1 MRRTQARPAAGA
13 AATQA
18 DRLVRHCVYMIA
30 TGKWRAGQR
39 LPSIRETRREW
50 RVNQAA
56 AQQAYGRLQEM
67 GLAESRPRSGWFVAG
82 GGTFDRLS
90 RHRYELENL
99 LRNTARTIRERTGL
113 SALGALR
120 YLAELEEIRR
130 REEPEIAFVECTDEQ
145 ASAHAG
151 EIAARFRVP
160 VMPLTSASLSRKR
173 SRVPHHVRVLLT
185 SPFHFQEIRK
195 LADPPNL
202 KAAAVPIEVSPGVLG
217 DLGKRRG
224 RIVLLER
231 EQSMAEHIAA
241 DASRLLGG
249 ARPLVR
255 VVEEP
260 GPAVKEILEEKG
272 KGSPPAVLLSPRLW
286 GELQPEWRAHPRV
299 RQVAFRVTEAA
310 WPGVADAIGLPLGL

>member
-1 MRRTQARPAAGA
+1 MRPESPAVAGP

-18 DRLVRHCVYMIA
+18 GRLVRHCIYMIA

-39 LPSIRETRREW
+39 LPSIREIRREW

-82 GGTFDRLS
+82 GGSVDRLS
-90 RHRYELENL
+90 RHRYELDNL
-99 LRNTARTIRERTGL
+99 HKRTAAAIRRRTGL
-113 SALGALR
+113 SALGVLR

-130 REEPEIAFVECTDEQ
+130 REEPEIAFVECTASQ
-145 ASAHAG
+145 ASAHAE

-160 VMPLTSASLSRKR
+160 VLPLTTAALAGKR
-173 SRVPHHVRVLLT
+173 SRVPHHVRALLT

-195 LADPPNL
+195 LADPPEV
-202 KAAAVPIEVSPGVLG
+202 KAVAVPIEISPELLA

-231 EQSMAEHIAA
+231 EESMAEHIAA

-249 ARPLVR
+249 ARLEVRLVEKPALA
-255 VVEEP
+255 VEELV
-260 GPAVKEILEEKG
+260 GEKG
-272 KGSPPAVLLSPRLW
+272 RARPPAVLLSPRLW
-286 GELQPEWRAHPRV
+286 GELDPELRDHPQV
-299 RQVAFRVTEAA
+299 RQVAFRVTEPA
-310 WPGVADAIGLPLGL
+310 WPGVAEAMGLPVGL